1 MQPEKP
7 TNNKPFVFSKF
18 PLYANELPLFREQKN
33 KKWIRYG
40 QQNDYPDYLG
50 YLFNNSGVHN
60 AIVSGKAMYIA
71 GKGFQVKKNVTGTQK
86 LQAEAILK
94 SINEYQTINELLNQS
109 VLDRVIYGSYAFK
122 VKWAKGK
129 IASIKL
135 QPINT
140 IRTNESR
147 TEFYIS
153 NEWTREMSIKDRWK
167 KNNGD
172 PLDQITLLAF
182 DTTNP
187 TGEQILYISDYRPQM
202 QVYALP
208 EYIGCV
214 TSIETDIE
222 CPNYHLN
229 EIKSGFSAG
238 TMITLF
244 NGQPQEEEKLEVDR
258 ELKRKFS
265 NSDNAGEIVLNF
277 QNAGTTPP
285 MVTPLN
291 GNDLDKRYEQLQ
303 KDTVDKIFIGHRISS
318 PMLFGLKTAGELGGR
333 SELQIAWEHFTNT
346 YVKPKRQIIEDDFN
360 YMLKFISPELEG
372 TIEIINL
379 EPIGIEI
386 PMDTLLNN
394 IDKDSLAD
402 IAYERLGIEKPQL
415 VKSED
420 ILTTINSASPLV
432 ANKILDSLTTNE
444 IRSIISLIPLVGG
457 DVIKNTPA
465 QFNFKDEDINSILI
479 NKFKAIGVNES
490 DYEIVSEH
498 ENIPYEFA
506 EQTLNEKVIEILKE
520 NEKIS
525 VKAIAE
531 LLDISESKLIKII
544 EDLQLNNKVNVKYIE
559 GAAGIEI
566 ITENINEPKAVGLTT
581 MWRYSGP
588 QDSKNREFC
597 ADMLDLKKLYT
608 RAEIENLNNDME
620 TYNTNVWKY
629 KGGWYHNPSTGVNE
643 PQCRHT
649 WKQIIVKRK

>member
-153 NEWTREMSIKDRWK
+153 NEWTRDMSIKDRWYK
-167 KNNGD
+167 FNNEPID
-172 PLDQITLLAF
+172 VHTLLAF
-182 DTTNP
+182 DSTNP

-202 QVYALP
+202 KVYALP

-346 YVKPKRQIIEDDFN
+346 YVKPKQQIVEDDFN

-386 PMDTLLNN
+386 SMDMINEVLTFEEKRKLVLEKLSIEEAKPQVEMQMAE
-394 IDKDSLAD
+394 IDKIKL
-402 IAYERLGIEKPQL
+402 
-415 VKSED
+415 
-420 ILTTINSASPLV
+420 SAHY
-432 ANKILDSLTTNE
+432 
-444 IRSIISLIPLVGG
+444 
-457 DVIKNTPA
+457 
-465 QFNFKDEDINSILI
+465 FKDEDINSILI

>member
-60 AIVSGKAMYIA
+60 AIVSGKAMYIS

-153 NEWTREMSIKDRWK
+153 NEWTRDMSIKDRWYK
-167 KNNGD
+167 FNNEPID
-172 PLDQITLLAF
+172 VHTLLAF
-182 DTTNP
+182 DSTNP

-202 QVYALP
+202 KVYALP

-346 YVKPKRQIIEDDFN
+346 YVKPKQQIIEDDFN

-386 PMDTLLNN
+386 SMDMINEVLTFEEKRKLVLEKLSIEEAKPQVEMQMATKKLQQ
-394 IDKDSLAD
+394 IDKNKL
-402 IAYERLGIEKPQL
+402 
-415 VKSED
+415 
-420 ILTTINSASPLV
+420 SAHY
-432 ANKILDSLTTNE
+432 
-444 IRSIISLIPLVGG
+444 
-457 DVIKNTPA
+457 
-465 QFNFKDEDINSILI
+465 FKDEDINSILI

-608 RAEIENLNNDME
+608 RAEIEKLNNDME